1 MVGVAPLISAVPGF
15 SDPTWWIAA
24 FAGGAF
30 GAAIGALPA
39 FIFTGFMVIAGEA
52 AGALGLAPADMNP
65 DTAAVETLNATAGAT
80 GGAASLP
87 VADGVAT
94 TATGFTGVL
103 GFGPVFGPHISFAA
117 GAAAAAYAAKQ
128 GYIDD
133 GKNILWAAG
142 TNHIDVLMV
151 GGVFGILGHLGTS
164 TFRLV
169 GIPTDNIALMVFVS
183 ALLHR
188 VVFGYGVIGEI
199 TGSGMF
205 DVSPWERD
213 EDEAPGIWL
222 PWQYKWANVALLGV
236 IGGILGAFA
245 FQVTGS
251 PLIGF
256 GISAASLVFLQAGTD
271 NIPVTH
277 HITLPGAVGALG
289 AQAAGYS
296 PALVLIVGALFG
308 AFGATMGEVC
318 NRVFYMHGKTHVDP
332 PAFGIFMSG
341 LLSAILTAAGVLG
354 DTFWG
359 GLGGLGL

>member
-1 MVGVAPLISAVPGF
+1 MVLTAALT
-15 SDPTWWIAA
+15 DPTWWIAA

-39 FIFTGFMVIAGEA
+39 FIFTGFAVIAGEA
-52 AGALGLAPADMNP
+52 ANAVGLTD
-65 DTAAVETLNATAGAT
+65 AAGE
-80 GGAASLP
+80 
-87 VADGVAT
+87 GVAT
-94 TATGFTGVL
+94 TATGFTGYI
-103 GFGPVFGPHISFAA
+103 GFGPIFGPHISFAA

-142 TNHIDVLMV
+142 THHVDVLVV
-151 GGVFGILGHLGTS
+151 GGVFGIIGFVGTELGRT
-164 TFRLV
+164 V

-183 ALLHR
+183 ALIHR
-188 VVFGYGVIGEI
+188 VAFGYSIIGEV
-199 TGSGMF
+199 TGSGLF
-205 DVSPWERD
+205 DVGPFERG

-222 PWQYKWANVALLGV
+222 PWQYKWASVGLLGV
-236 IGGILGAFA
+236 IGGILGAA
-245 FQVTGS
+245 MYQATGS

-277 HITLPGAVGALG
+277 HITLPGSVGALG
-289 AQAAGYS
+289 AAAAGYS

-308 AFGATMGEVC
+308 AFGALMGEIC

-341 LLSAILTAAGVLG
+341 LLSAVLTAAGVLG

-359 GLGGLGL
+359 GIGGLGF